1 MKTDVIKLRID
12 SDVKIELEKISELEQ
27 RTLAGQ
33 IRLAL
38 REWLEQKG
46 ARPGRGAAAGQ
57 GGSRKNIVQHGQ
69 YETLNREACLEYL
82 AAKARTLEANGR
94 VKTA

>member
-12 SDVKIELEKISELEQ
+12 SDVKIELEKISESEQ

-38 REWLEQKG
+38 CEWLETRS
-46 ARPGRGAAAGQ
+46 ARPGRGRIINRAANVGQ
-57 GGSRKNIVQHGQ
+57 NNPR
-69 YETLNREACLEYL
+69 
-82 AAKARTLEANGR
+82 
-94 VKTA
+94 

>member
-1 MKTDVIKLRID
+1 MKTDVIKMRID

-38 REWLEQKG
+38 REWLEQKS
-46 ARPGRGAAAGQ
+46 ARPVRVSAAGAL
-57 GGSRKNIVQHGQ
+57 RKRPAQQ
-69 YETLNREACLEYL
+69 TT
-82 AAKARTLEANGR
+82 AAG
-94 VKTA
+94 